1 MNGFATVL
9 RRYVPNWLDSE
20 RPGLRVAAM
29 AAAAVII
36 ELLAAQGLIGRMT
49 AIAALVGCAAL
60 LLAIAPVVAVV
71 RTAGPASSTHE
82 HSPLWATVVGALPDP
97 ALVLDRERVIVTA
110 NEPARTMLDAA
121 PGRPLARVTRSP
133 DLSAAISQA
142 LATGSPARCDV
153 RILVPV
159 ERLLTCHVMPLAEQG
174 VEGPAV
180 LVVMR
185 DQTEH
190 ERLSRM
196 RADFVANASHELRT
210 PLASLKGFIET
221 LRGPARDDAAAR
233 ERFLAIM
240 QTDADRMARLVD
252 DLLTLSRVEMRE
264 HVKPE
269 DRVDLFNIAA
279 SVVSRAGDAAAARR
293 ITIDVAPKAAPLLV
307 VGDRDELVQV
317 VQNLVQNAIKYGRDG
332 GYVRVAVEGTAARI
346 AVAVADDGIGI
357 APEHVPRLTER
368 FFRVSAKDSRE
379 RGGTGLGLAIVK
391 HIVNRHGGEL
401 EISSRPGVGS
411 TFKVLLP
418 RAPAS

>member
-1 MNGFATVL
+1 
-9 RRYVPNWLDSE
+9 
-20 RPGLRVAAM
+20 
-29 AAAAVII
+29 
-36 ELLAAQGLIGRMT
+36 
-49 AIAALVGCAAL
+49 
-60 LLAIAPVVAVV
+60 
-71 RTAGPASSTHE
+71 
-82 HSPLWATVVGALPDP
+82 
-97 ALVLDRERVIVTA
+97 
-110 NEPARTMLDAA
+110 
-121 PGRPLARVTRSP
+121 
-133 DLSAAISQA
+133 
-142 LATGSPARCDV
+142 
-153 RILVPV
+153 
-159 ERLLTCHVMPLAEQG
+159 
-174 VEGPAV
+174 
-180 LVVMR
+180 
-185 DQTEH
+185 
-190 ERLSRM
+190 
-196 RADFVANASHELRT
+196 
-210 PLASLKGFIET
+210 
-221 LRGPARDDAAAR
+221 
-233 ERFLAIM
+233 
-240 QTDADRMARLVD
+240 
-252 DLLTLSRVEMRE
+252 MRE